1 MRLRL
6 ISTFVGLAVAGLAV
20 ALTLGSAVA
29 ADAPVSG
36 AAPMAPRKK
45 PAVAKRKKQKP
56 AKSDSTQS
64 SGRATVMAAKP
75 TRTLRPQALHVLG
88 DGDFHEINGEAQVTL
103 FPSQASAVKKA
114 FAANRRDQLKD
125 AEQSARLP
133 EEKDR
138 WQTVLFHLRELDS
151 RNDGEACFWRVV
163 SFYRLGELARARR
176 IRESCTLSI
185 KDESALDGEDSLS
198 VSLQPVSALPE
209 MIAAGEQAP
218 APVPNP
224 SPYGGPAPAH
234 FERY

>member
-6 ISTFVGLAVAGLAV
+6 TSTFVGLAVALA
-20 ALTLGSAVA
+20 LGTAVA
-29 ADAPVSG
+29 ADAPASG
-36 AAPMAPRKK
+36 ATPAAARKKPAK
-45 PAVAKRKKQKP
+45 PAVAKRKQKP
-56 AKSDSTQS
+56 AKVDSTQS
-64 SGRATVMAAKP
+64 SGHPKVMAAKP

-88 DGDFHEINGEAQVTL
+88 DGEFHEINGEAQVTL

-125 AEQSARLP
+125 AERSARLP

-209 MIAAGEQAP
+209 MVAAGEQAP